1 MSRPGVKRLS
11 QCISVIILL
20 FLLLFPGELLA
31 GQFKVTR
38 VYDGDTVKA
47 EGCGI
52 EIMVRLVGI
61 DAPETSRKKHEPGQ
75 PFSQQATKHLA
86 GLVLNRVVEVKG
98 YGMDRY
104 NRILGVIF
112 LDGINVNLEMVK
124 VGLAEVYDG
133 RPPRG
138 FDTGPYLDA
147 EKEARDAKRGTWVQG
162 DKYVSPKEWRKSN

>member
-11 QCISVIILL
+11 QAISIILL
-20 FLLLFPGELLA
+20 LLLLLVPGELPA
-31 GQFKVTR
+31 GQFKITR

-47 EGCGI
+47 EGQDI
-52 EIMVRLVGI
+52 EIKIRLVGI

-75 PFSQQATKHLA
+75 PFSQRATKHLA
-86 GLVLNRVVEVKG
+86 ELVLNKVVEVKG
-98 YGMDRY
+98 FGMDRY

-112 LDGINVNLEMVK
+112 VDGINVNLELVR
-124 VGLAEVYDG
+124 VGLAEVYYG

-138 FDTGPYLDA
+138 FDTGPYLGA
-147 EKEARDAKRGTWVQG
+147 EREAREAQRGMWVQG

>member
-1 MSRPGVKRLS
+1 MSRPGVKRVFQANS
-11 QCISVIILL
+11 IILL
-20 FLLLFPGELLA
+20 LLLLLVPGELPA
-31 GQFKVTR
+31 GQFKLTR

-47 EGCGI
+47 EGHDI
-52 EIMVRLVGI
+52 EIKIRLVGI
-61 DAPETSRKKHEPGQ
+61 DAPETSKKKHEPGQ

-86 GLVLNRVVEVKG
+86 GLVLNRVVDVKG

-112 LDGINVNLEMVK
+112 LDGINVNLEMVR

-138 FDTGPYLDA
+138 FDTGPYMDA
-147 EKEARDAKRGTWVQG
+147 EKQARDAKRGMWIQV
-162 DKYVSPKEWRKSN
+162 DKYLSPREWRKSN

>member
-1 MSRPGVKRLS
+1 VKRLS
-11 QCISVIILL
+11 YAISIIVLL
-20 FLLLFPGELLA
+20 FLFLLPGELLA
-31 GQFKVTR
+31 GQFKITR

-47 EGCGI
+47 EGHEI
-52 EIMVRLVGI
+52 EIKIRLVGI
-61 DAPETSRKKHEPGQ
+61 DAPESSRKKHEPGQ

-86 GLVLNRVVEVKG
+86 GLVLNKLVEVKG

-112 LDGINVNLEMVK
+112 LGSMNVNLEMVS

-138 FDTGPYLDA
+138 FDTGPYVEA
-147 EKEARDAKRGTWVQG
+147 EKEAREAKRGMWVQG
-162 DKYVSPKEWRKSN
+162 EKYVSPKEWRRSN